1 MEIYKVGESIDSFN
15 YKQAQE
21 DIVALLEN
29 GSNLVLDM
37 SDCKYI
43 SSSGLR
49 VLLYSK
55 KIAASKGLRLCL
67 VGISDEVQ
75 DIMNVTGFNSFFDCF
90 HTMDECL
97 QAVNS

>member
-21 DIVALLEN
+21 DIVALLDN

-37 SDCKYI
+37 SNCKYI

-55 KIAASKGLRLCL
+55 KVSASKGLTFSL
-67 VGISDEVQ
+67 VSVKPEVKEIMGI
-75 DIMNVTGFNSFFDCF
+75 TGFDNFFDIYA
-90 HTMDECL
+90 TMEECIEKTK
-97 QAVNS
+97 

>member
-37 SDCKYI
+37 SNCKYI
-43 SSSGLR
+43 SSSACCSILR
-49 VLLYSK
+49 K
-55 KIAASKGLRLCL
+55 CL
-67 VGISDEVQ
+67 PLKD
-75 DIMNVTGFNSFFDCF
+75 
-90 HTMDECL
+90 
-97 QAVNS
+97 